1 MPSLVSCHVTWCI
14 HHSVNHCTS
23 VLCEMQCYYAHKIH
37 GDSCASNLSV
47 LICKTESA
55 QSHSHS
61 SGTGTYENLFCA
73 RGTLP
78 ACSFR
83 SLFDLFD
90 FETLCL
96 SKACYSKDLEGHL
109 MSFWLQSARALCLS
123 HCFCTWHGRNDMEWY
138 SLRYRQFFLRES
150 WELPPHVS
158 KESPLSK
165 HCRIASDCS
174 LRFQLK
180 TKHWSWRLWEM
191 KLTCIRLLKL
201 LTFLNHPNSIKL
213 WWHCSSET
221 QCTYFAWLDLVNS
234 KSPHGR
240 LKTLGLCTA
249 SPLCWAMIWGA
260 LSDLGW
266 NAEVVLHTY
275 LARKLAGSRPDN

>member
-109 MSFWLQSARALCLS
+109 MSFWLQSARALCFSLFL
-123 HCFCTWHGRNDMEWY
+123 HLTWKEWHGMIFTAIPPVFLERILGATTTCFQRIATVQALPH
-138 SLRYRQFFLRES
+138 SLRLFTQ
-150 WELPPHVS
+150 VS
-158 KESPLSK
+158 IENET
-165 HCRIASDCS
+165 
-174 LRFQLK
+174 LK
-180 TKHWSWRLWEM
+180 
-191 KLTCIRLLKL
+191 
-201 LTFLNHPNSIKL
+201 
-213 WWHCSSET
+213 
-221 QCTYFAWLDLVNS
+221 
-234 KSPHGR
+234 
-240 LKTLGLCTA
+240 LKTLRNEA
-249 SPLCWAMIWGA
+249 Y
-260 LSDLGW
+260 
-266 NAEVVLHTY
+266 LHSIAQAFDF
-275 LARKLAGSRPDN
+275 LKPS